1 MHRAAG
7 RGQKPWPGTGRPGHG
22 RVADGGLVRQPAP
35 GPARSRPGA
44 VHRCDRRRPG
54 RRTGTQAGQRTSA
67 GGARQ
72 RPGLRAAAL
81 PERPDRPRASPVPG
95 PPDRVQLPGPVHHHR
110 ARRQH
115 RATNQQQPAPATET
129 VAWRPAQPRGTAED
143 STLAEYVLEASG
155 LVHDLP
161 GGPQLQLTLTWAG
174 QLLDEPDVTEL
185 AHLWAA
191 TLTGLA
197 THATQPDA
205 GGLTPSDLTITGIS
219 QEDISGLEAMWKTRQ
234 G

>member
-1 MHRAAG
+1 VPFTDVTAGGPAAG
-7 RGQKPWPGTGRPGHG
+7 QVLKQVKEQVRAVPGN
-22 RVADGGLVRQPAP
+22 GLGFGLLRYLNDQTAPVLARYPAP
-35 GPARSRPGA
+35 QIGFNYRGRFTTTGPEGS
-44 VHRCDRRRPG
+44 
-54 RRTGTQAGQRTSA
+54 TGPQTS
-67 GGARQ
+67 
-72 RPGLRAAAL
+72 
-81 PERPDRPRASPVPG
+81 
-95 PPDRVQLPGPVHHHR
+95 
-110 ARRQH
+110 
-115 RATNQQQPAPATET
+115 TNQQPAPATET

>member
-1 MHRAAG
+1 M
-7 RGQKPWPGTGRPGHG
+7 
-22 RVADGGLVRQPAP
+22 
-35 GPARSRPGA
+35 
-44 VHRCDRRRPG
+44 
-54 RRTGTQAGQRTSA
+54 
-67 GGARQ
+67 
-72 RPGLRAAAL
+72 
-81 PERPDRPRASPVPG
+81 
-95 PPDRVQLPGPVHHHR
+95 
-110 ARRQH
+110 
-115 RATNQQQPAPATET
+115 
-129 VAWRPAQPRGTAED
+129 AWRPAQPRGTAED

-161 GGPQLQLTLTWAG
+161 GGPQLQLTLTWAA

-185 AHLWAA
+185 AHLWTA